1 MFMKFD
7 TLCIHGS
14 DTKYDSTGAISVPIF
29 QSATFAHPGIG
40 LSTGYDY
47 SRLQN
52 PTREHLEKTIARL
65 ENGYDAMAFSSG
77 MAAIAALMEL
87 FRPGDR
93 FIASDDLYC
102 GSHRLFCHISAKNG
116 LTFDFVDT
124 SDISAVA
131 ALIRPET
138 KAVYVETPT

>member
-1 MFMKFD
+1 MKID

-29 QSATFAHPGIG
+29 QSATFAHPGVG
-40 LSTGYDY
+40 LSTGFDY

-65 ENGYDAMAFSSG
+65 ENGYDAMAFSAG

-87 FRPGDR
+87 FSPGDH
-93 FIASDDLYC
+93 FIVRTIFMAVPTGCSVTYPPRTGLRSTLQIPRTYQ
-102 GSHRLFCHISAKNG
+102 RLLRS
-116 LTFDFVDT
+116 
-124 SDISAVA
+124 
-131 ALIRPET
+131 
-138 KAVYVETPT
+138 